1 MFFKVSAIPCAAK
14 WLNRRH
20 PELDYPMAQVPDVL
34 FIICAAL
41 GMVFLTV
48 RLM

>member
-1 MFFKVSAIPCAAK
+1 MFFKVSAIPRATK
-14 WLNRRH
+14 WLKRRH
-20 PELDYPMAQVPDVL
+20 PELDYPMVQVPDFL

-48 RLM
+48 KLM